1 MAIGNVV
8 TDISDGRIGD
18 ITFMSASPF
27 EVHHILL
34 KMDETPKH
42 PVSGHLLL
50 PSNTDE
56 ILACV
61 VACHGSMGWRDHH
74 LDHINCWLEAGIAVF
89 RLDCFE
95 SRNVQSIVTDQ
106 MMVTHAM
113 MLSDAFAALDLLKTH
128 PRIDGEKIAVAGWS
142 LGGTVALYSAWLP
155 IVEALSPEN
164 NCFAAHLPI
173 YPAAHMRPEVQR
185 WSSAPMLVLHGDSD
199 DYTPLKFV
207 TDLAE
212 LTQPHGT
219 KIDVHVYQN
228 AHHSFDS
235 LEPVIW
241 HPEAIRLDHRTVTI
255 DVKGNLWAEAEPG
268 MILPLNEPAERLAAF
283 HYAKNIG
290 AHFGGQSEA
299 RTHSLKFGTDFL
311 LKIL

>member
-1 MAIGNVV
+1 M
-8 TDISDGRIGD
+8 
-18 ITFMSASPF
+18 
-27 EVHHILL
+27 
-34 KMDETPKH
+34 
-42 PVSGHLLL
+42 
-50 PSNTDE
+50 
-56 ILACV
+56 
-61 VACHGSMGWRDHH
+61 
-74 LDHINCWLEAGIAVF
+74 
-89 RLDCFE
+89 
-95 SRNVQSIVTDQ
+95 
-106 MMVTHAM
+106 
-113 MLSDAFAALDLLKTH
+113 
-128 PRIDGEKIAVAGWS
+128 
-142 LGGTVALYSAWLP
+142 
-155 IVEALSPEN
+155 EALSPEN

>member
-34 KMDETPKH
+34 KIDETPKH

-61 VACHGSMGWRDHH
+61 VACHGSMGWRAHH

-173 YPAAHMRPEVQR
+173 YPAAHMRPEIQR

-199 DYTPLKFV
+199 DYTPLKHV
-207 TDLAE
+207 TDFTE
-212 LTQPHGT
+212 IIQTQGA
-219 KIDVHVYQN
+219 KIKVHVYRN

-235 LEPVIW
+235 VEPVVW
-241 HPEAIRLDHRTVTI
+241 LQEAIRLDHRTVTI
-255 DVKGNLWAEAEPG
+255 DAKGDLWSEAEPG
-268 MILPLNEPAERLAAF
+268 LILPLNEPAERLAAF
-283 HYAKNIG
+283 QYAQNFG

-299 RTHSLKFGTDFL
+299 RKHSLKFGTDFL
-311 LKIL
+311 LETL